1 MWSCGFQSKHPVELV
16 FHLPGVEAGSS
27 ESYGLSKINVWNY
40 NRGIKVGRVA
50 ASVESTLLAN
60 ITIGLY

>member
-27 ESYGLSKINVWNY
+27 ESCGLSKITVWNY
-40 NRGIKVGRVA
+40 NRGIKVSQVA
-50 ASVESTLLAN
+50 ASVESTR
-60 ITIGLY
+60 